1 MPWTNS
7 ASVLQPPA
15 TSKKVPCLILWCH
28 CIQRRTG
35 VPFFYGNYHRSVCA
49 CWLWQAN
56 TVLVSLCVKL
66 SRRRS
71 STSLSQTNIFSDES
85 SPLNHTYLQV
95 CFLSLFKGV
104 CVGLQPIKG
113 VCPWQL
119 HGWWCSKGRG
129 FILRWRTANRISVT
143 HLWTHTK
150 GNIFLREFRDIL
162 NSCQKPS
169 DRKVWL
175 LTWQRPSFSKASVRS
190 PHTP

>member
-1 MPWTNS
+1 MPWSNS
-7 ASVLQPPA
+7 AWVLQPPA

-28 CIQRRTG
+28 CIQWRTG

-56 TVLVSLCVKL
+56 TVLVSLCVRL

-129 FILRWRTANRISVT
+129 FILRWRTGNRINVA
-143 HLWTHTK
+143 HLWTHKK
-150 GNIFLREFRDIL
+150 GNIFSESSETLWTVVKNPVTEKYG
-162 NSCQKPS
+162 C
-169 DRKVWL
+169 
-175 LTWQRPSFSKASVRS
+175 
-190 PHTP
+190 